1 MTASIIHVTNLTP
14 GSEQPYPRRR
24 REEQM
29 HRDQHDGDP
38 DAEVD
43 AQRVVAAQ
51 VEFEKAKA

>member
-1 MTASIIHVTNLTP
+1 
-14 GSEQPYPRRR
+14 
-24 REEQM
+24 M